1 MTVADCGALL
11 LSACENAARPGS
23 GIHSVLFVVGTAKV
37 TVHTFH
43 PRLVPL
49 SIVTCMQHLYAN
61 GLRPRHTANR
71 ATFSAGQPTTMLL
84 TTVIARLD
92 DDLYTMAI
100 LCASICK
107 AFAPAPRPSPLPP
120 SHPTQTPST
129 SAAASTTPSHR
140 SADAQRAALGGARP
154 IGSAGPL
161 GLAWSR
167 PQADSPAP
175 GGDAK
180 ATTPGLRANGSGW
193 SCLTLVPST
202 TPGRESKH

>member
-1 MTVADCGALL
+1 MERSFSLPVKTPPVQGRASILCCLL
-11 LSACENAARPGS
+11 LEQPRSRS
-23 GIHSVLFVVGTAKV
+23 IHSI
-37 TVHTFH
+37 

-61 GLRPRHTANR
+61 GLRPRLRANR
-71 ATFSAGQPTTMLL
+71 ATFSAGHATAMLL

-129 SAAASTTPSHR
+129 PAAASTTPSHR